1 MRQKWLILVFLIF
14 GLAWL
19 SFLRLGDLSYVLK
32 ISKEDG
38 LVEYTTALFFLIGFI
53 VGVYSIYLRKKLSA
67 PIVIPVIWTIL
78 CFLFL
83 GEETSWFQR
92 IFNYS
97 IYAVEVVSHQGEFNL
112 HNLGVFN
119 EGGFI
124 ADGKIKRMSI
134 TERLISSQNIF
145 RMGFFGYFIIIPI
158 LWFISTNKIKSG
170 LSRIGYIKPSNAV
183 LAIMLIVFVFSFALV
198 LISPIEFKSPIAE
211 SREML
216 YALFI
221 MIYMIIYIRPNEQM
235 VAK

>member
-1 MRQKWLILVFLIF
+1 MRQKWLILVFLVF
-14 GLAWL
+14 GLVWL

-38 LVEYTTALFFLIGFI
+38 HVEYTTALFFLIGFI

-67 PIVIPVIWTIL
+67 PIVIPAIWTIL

-97 IYAVEVVSHQGEFNL
+97 IYAVELVSHQGEFNL

-124 ADGKIKRMSI
+124 ADGKINRMSI

-145 RMGFFGYFIIIPI
+145 RMGFFGYFLIIPI
-158 LWFISTNKIKSG
+158 LWFMSNKIEAI
-170 LSRIGYIKPSNAV
+170 LSRMGYIKPSNTV
-183 LAIMLIVFVFSFALV
+183 LVIMLIVFVFSFALV

-216 YALFI
+216 YAMFI
-221 MIYMIIYIRPNEQM
+221 MIYMIVYIRPKEQM

>member
-1 MRQKWLILVFLIF
+1 MKQKWLLLVFLIF

-19 SFLRLGDLSYVLK
+19 TFLRLGDISYVVK
-32 ISKEDG
+32 ISNEDG
-38 LVEYTTALFFLIGFI
+38 LVEYATALFFLIGFI
-53 VGVYSIYLRKKLSA
+53 VGVYSIYLRKRLST
-67 PIVIPVIWTIL
+67 PIFIAVIWTTL

-97 IYAVEVVSHQGEFNL
+97 ISTVEAVSHQGEFNL
-112 HNLGVFN
+112 HNLSVFN

-124 ADGKIKRMSI
+124 ADGKINKMTL

-145 RMGFFGYFIIIPI
+145 RMGFFGYFLIIPI
-158 LWFISTNKIKSG
+158 LWFISNKIEAI
-170 LSRIGYIKPSNAV
+170 LSRMGYIKPSNAM
-183 LAIMLIVFVFSFALV
+183 LIIMLVVFVFSFALV
-198 LISPIEFKSPIAE
+198 LISPIEFKPPIAE

-221 MIYMIIYIRPNEQM
+221 MIYMIAYIKPNTELISS
-235 VAK
+235 

>member
-1 MRQKWLILVFLIF
+1 MRRNLLLWVFLIF

-19 SFLRLGDLSYVLK
+19 SFLILGDIAYVLK

-38 LVEYTTALFFLIGFI
+38 IVEYTTALFYLIGFA
-53 VGVYSIYLRKKLSA
+53 VGIYSLYHRKKMSS

-97 IYAVEVVSHQGEFNL
+97 VSSVESISKQSEFNL
-112 HNLGVFN
+112 HNLNIFN

-124 ADGKIKRMSI
+124 TDDGKINKMSL
-134 TERLISSQNIF
+134 TERLFSSQNIF
-145 RMGFFGYFIIIPI
+145 RMGFFGYFLIIPI
-158 LWFISTNKIKSG
+158 LWGINGKIMVI
-170 LSRIGYIKPSNAV
+170 LTRMGYVKPSNIM
-183 LAIMLIVFVFSFALV
+183 LIIMLIVFAFSFALAV
-198 LISPIEFKSPIAE
+198 ISPIDFKPPIAE

-221 MIYMIIYIRPNEQM
+221 LIYMILYIKPSKKQ
-235 VAK
+235 VAS